1 MLTGKK
7 ILVGVTGGIS
17 AYKTASLVRLFVK
30 AGAEVRVLMSESA
43 KQFVAPL
50 TFATLSKNPVFT
62 EFFNPENGEWHS
74 HVKLALWADLYVVAP
89 ATANSIAKMAHGIAD
104 NLLLTTCL
112 SARCR
117 IMIAPAMDLDM
128 YSNVATQ
135 TNISTLRQRGFL
147 VVEAADGEL
156 ASGLSG
162 KGRMAEPED
171 ILDAAC
177 RFLLSANGGKDSCPS
192 AGNMEL
198 GGRRIMITAGPT
210 REKIDPV
217 RFITNH
223 STGKMGYAIA
233 EELARRGAMVTLI
246 SGPVQI
252 EAHHPNIKVVD
263 VVSAGDMYNACVVHF
278 PECDAA
284 VMTAAVADF
293 TPMHSADQKIKK
305 TGGGMVLHLASTKDI
320 ARQLGTMKTPAQVF
334 VGFALETQNEMANAR
349 KKLESKNFDFIVL
362 NSLNDKGA
370 GFGHDTN
377 KVTIVSRVFG
387 TQNYGLKPKPAVA
400 ADIADQIIRE
410 FKNKN
415 L

>member
-30 AGAEVRVLMSESA
+30 AGAEVRVLMTESA

-112 SARCR
+112 SSRCR

-135 TNISTLRQRGFL
+135 DNISTLRKRGFL

-162 KGRMAEPED
+162 KGRMAEPEQ
-171 ILDAAC
+171 IFESA
-177 RFLLSANGGKDSCPS
+177 RSFLISADGKNNATPS
-192 AGNMEL
+192 AGNHDL
-198 GGRRIMITAGPT
+198 DGRTIMITAGPT

-233 EELARRGAMVTLI
+233 EELAGRGAQVILI
-246 SGPVQI
+246 SGPVQVR
-252 EAHHPNIKVVD
+252 AQHPSIRVVD
-263 VVSAGDMYNACVVHF
+263 VVSAEDMYKACVEHF

-284 VMTAAVADF
+284 VMSAAVADF
-293 TPMHSADQKIKK
+293 TPVQAASQKIKK
-305 TGGGMVLHLASTKDI
+305 TGDDMTLHLAATKDI
-320 ARQLGTMKTPAQVF
+320 AKALGQQKTDRQVF
-334 VGFALETQNEMANAR
+334 VGFALETNDEMANAK

-387 TQNYGLKPKPAVA
+387 AISYGLKPKTEVA

-410 FKNKN
+410 FKNKIQ
-415 L
+415 

>member
-1 MLTGKK
+1 M
-7 ILVGVTGGIS
+7 VGVTGGIS
-17 AYKTASLVRLFVK
+17 AYKTASLVRLLIK

-43 KQFVAPL
+43 KQFIAPL

-62 EFFNPENGEWHS
+62 DFYNPENGEWHS
-74 HVKLALWADLYVVAP
+74 HVKLALWADLYIVAP

-117 IMIAPAMDLDM
+117 IMISPAMDLDM

-135 TNISTLRQRGFL
+135 TNIQTLRQRGFL
-147 VVEAADGEL
+147 VVEAGEGEL

-162 KGRMAEPED
+162 KGRMAEPEEIFEAACSFLLD
-171 ILDAAC
+171 KQASGKESPDAA
-177 RFLLSANGGKDSCPS
+177 LK
-192 AGNMEL
+192 
-198 GGRRIMITAGPT
+198 GRSIMITAGPT

-233 EELARRGAMVTLI
+233 EELASRGASVTLI

-252 EAHHPNIKVVD
+252 KAKHPNIKVLD
-263 VVSAGDMYNACVVHF
+263 VVSAQDMYNACMEIF
-278 PECDAA
+278 PKCDAA
-284 VMTAAVADF
+284 VMSAAVADF
-293 TPMHSADQKIKK
+293 TPATKADQKIKK
-305 TGGGMVLHLASTKDI
+305 TGDDMTLHLSATKDI
-320 ARQLGTMKTPAQVF
+320 AKALGKMKTDRQVF
-334 VGFALETQNEMANAR
+334 VGFALETQNEMANAQ

-377 KVTIVSRVFG
+377 KITIVSRMDGAVDFA
-387 TQNYGLKPKPAVA
+387 LKPKTEVA
-400 ADIADQIIRE
+400 SDIADQIVRE
-410 FKNKN
+410 FSHKN
-415 L
+415 LL

>member
-7 ILVGVTGGIS
+7 ILVGVTGGIA
-17 AYKTASLVRLFVK
+17 AYKAAVLVRLLIK

-74 HVKLALWADLYVVAP
+74 HVKLALWADLYIVAP

-135 TNISTLRQRGFL
+135 DNISILRNHGYL

-162 KGRMAEPED
+162 KGRMAEPEE
-171 ILDAAC
+171 ICKAAED
-177 RFLLSANGGKDSCPS
+177 FFAASQDFNGF
-192 AGNMEL
+192 NV
-198 GGRRIMITAGPT
+198 MITAGPT
-210 REKIDPV
+210 RERIDPV

-233 EELARRGAMVTLI
+233 EEIASRGAKVTLI
-246 SGPVQI
+246 SGPVNI
-252 EAHHPNIKVVD
+252 KAKNPNISVVD
-263 VVSAGDMYNACVVHF
+263 VESASDMYNSCVEHF
-278 PECDAA
+278 PKCDCAI
-284 VMTAAVADF
+284 MSAAVADF
-293 TPMHSADQKIKK
+293 TPDTVSDTKIKK
-305 TGGGMVLHLASTKDI
+305 NGDEMLLRLRPTQDI
-320 ARQLGTMKTPAQVF
+320 AKALGSSKADNQVF
-334 VGFALETQNEMANAR
+334 VGFALETDNEMANAE
-349 KKLESKNFDFIVL
+349 KKLQSKNFDFIVL
-362 NSLNDKGA
+362 NSLRDQGA

-377 KVTIVSRVFG
+377 KITIVSKNFG
-387 TQNYGLKPKPAVA
+387 TIPFSLKPKTEVA
-400 ADIADQIIRE
+400 KDIANQILKE
-410 FKNKN
+410 LNKN
-415 L
+415 A